1 MKYLKVLYVQ
11 VIIGIIC
18 GVIVGWLFPGFATTA
33 KLISDMFINMIR
45 MVIAPVIFFT
55 IVLGIAGA
63 GDLKKVG
70 RVGGKG
76 VIYFEI
82 VTTLAI
88 IIVLIVANIIK
99 RGVGVHQSTARGP
112 GYNGDPNG
120 FTWSEFVLHIV
131 PTNFVDAFPKGD

>member
-11 VIIGIIC
+11 VIIGIMA
-18 GVIVGWLFPGFATTA
+18 GVIVGWLLPAFAPTA
-33 KLISDMFINMIR
+33 KLISEMFINMIR

-70 RVGGKG
+70 WVGGKG
-76 VIYFEI
+76 LLYFEI

-88 IIVLIVANIIK
+88 IIGLVVANIIK
-99 RGVGVHQSTARGP
+99 PGVGVQHVAA
-112 GYNGDPNG
+112 NGTPP
-120 FTWSEFVLHIV
+120 V
-131 PTNFVDAFPKGD
+131 PADPKGFD